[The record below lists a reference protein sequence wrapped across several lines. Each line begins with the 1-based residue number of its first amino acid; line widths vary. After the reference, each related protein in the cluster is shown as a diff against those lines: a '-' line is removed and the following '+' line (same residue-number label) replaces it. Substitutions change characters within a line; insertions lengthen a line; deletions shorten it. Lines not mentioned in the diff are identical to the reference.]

1 MKVLLAVDG
10 SEYSSLATQAVN
22 SLSSLTHLTVI
33 HVLDLPQ
40 LAFSML
46 GPEMARD
53 IAGTAQR
60 ALKEEGEHI
69 LARTETLL
77 SDIPYP
83 TQLRLEE
90 GTPSELIRSVAQE
103 EQCDLILMGSRG
115 IGQVQELLLG
125 SVSHRVMTHAPCPVL
140 IVHAPVPEIKQVL
153 IPIQGPDD
161 VPKIK
166 QFLEKEPFPV
176 PANLTLFTVVPIP
189 RSLFRGGASASEATI
204 QRALENTETAL
215 DQAVLELEN
224 TQYEVQG
231 LVGLGA
237 PAEAILEQVAETNPD
252 LIMMGVHHPSAI
264 TRFVLGTVS
273 HTVIHRST
281 RPILLVQ

>member
-1 MKVLLAVDG
+1 MNVLLAVDG
-10 SEYSSLATQAVN
+10 SEYSSLATQAIG
-22 SLSSLTHLTVI
+22 SLSSLEHLTI
-33 HVLDLPQ
+33 LHVLDLPQ

-53 IAGTAQR
+53 IEGTAQR
-60 ALKEEGEHI
+60 ALKEEGEQI
-69 LARTETLL
+69 LARTESLL
-77 SDIPYP
+77 SDKPY
-83 TQLRLEE
+83 LKNFRLEE
-90 GTPSELIRSVAQE
+90 GTPSELIRTVAQE

-115 IGQVQELLLG
+115 VGQVQELLLG

-140 IVHAPVPEIKQVL
+140 ILHAPLTEIKQVL

-166 QFLEKEPFPV
+166 QFLDKQPFPV
-176 PANLTLFTVVPIP
+176 PANLTLFTGVPVP

-204 QRALENTETAL
+204 KRALENTESAL
-215 DQAVLELEN
+215 EQAVDEMKN
-224 TQYEVQG
+224 CGYGVKG
-231 LVGLGA
+231 IVGLGA
-237 PAEAILEQVAETNPD
+237 PAEAILEQVTETNPD
-252 LIMMGVHHPSAI
+252 VVIMGIHHPSAI